1 MPERPRAST
10 AAAVLTAAAV
20 EAVEAALVAA
30 LLTAA
35 AVLAVG
41 MAAAKVIDRLAT
53 SSSGAA
59 PSYGKVSHL
68 CWWPSHVCVTLAV
81 NMEASSLFHACHAVQ
96 S

>member
-1 MPERPRAST
+1 MRERPRAQLSSST
-10 AAAVLTAAAV
+10 AAAVTAATV

-53 SSSGAA
+53 SSSGGA
-59 PSYGKVSHL
+59 PILWQGFPPLLV
-68 CWWPSHVCVTLAV
+68 A
-81 NMEASSLFHACHAVQ
+81 
-96 S
+96 